1 MARTCAVSRSAWRRV
16 PNAIAFIT
24 VAVRS
29 SRAYGSSSA
38 PVWAKKPAKATGWAA
53 MISSARGPERAVTRS
68 PTTRRS
74 IESSVK

>member
-1 MARTCAVSRSAWRRV
+1 MARTCRVRRSACARV
-16 PNAIAFIT
+16 PKAIAFMT

-29 SRAYGSSSA
+29 SRAYGSSSE
-38 PVWAKKPAKATGWAA
+38 PVWAKKPANATGCAA
-53 MISSARGPERAVTRS
+53 MTSSARCPESAVTRS